1 MNIRDIEAQV
11 LEIPFRLQFK
21 HHRADRSRTQT
32 ILVRTR
38 TLNGRV
44 GFGEGCPREYVTNE
58 TLSGCT
64 AFVQDHAHD
73 LCDNIHSTKDLE
85 SWIDQHQHPID
96 TNPAAWCAI
105 ELSLLDAMS
114 KDLGYSIEETLGTPP
129 LSGTFQYT
137 AVLGNNSRSAFT
149 ELVKRYVA
157 LGFKDFKVKITGEAN
172 NDNDKLSLV
181 LNAAPEARIRL
192 DANNIWETA
201 GEVLAYLSEL
211 SSTPFA
217 LEEPLQPRAYNELN
231 GLLAKT
237 PVPIILDESFLNK
250 GHFDHIDTSNDNVFV
265 NVRVS
270 KMGGLIRS
278 RAVARLLADAHVPII
293 VGAQVGET
301 SLLTRA
307 ALCLANEFKDS
318 VIAQEGAFGTLLL
331 ETDITHESL
340 MFGSKGRLVCPGAA
354 MDIAAHGFEI
364 RYKSDLFSSN
374 V

>member
-1 MNIRDIEAQV
+1 M
-11 LEIPFRLQFK
+11 
-21 HHRADRSRTQT
+21 
-32 ILVRTR
+32 
-38 TLNGRV
+38 
-44 GFGEGCPREYVTNE
+44 
-58 TLSGCT
+58 
-64 AFVQDHAHD
+64 
-73 LCDNIHSTKDLE
+73 
-85 SWIDQHQHPID
+85 
-96 TNPAAWCAI
+96 
-105 ELSLLDAMS
+105 
-114 KDLGYSIEETLGTPP
+114 
-129 LSGTFQYT
+129 
-137 AVLGNNSRSAFT
+137 
-149 ELVKRYVA
+149 
-157 LGFKDFKVKITGEAN
+157 
-172 NDNDKLSLV
+172 
-181 LNAAPEARIRL
+181 
-192 DANNIWETA
+192 
-201 GEVLAYLSEL
+201 AYLSEL

-217 LEEPLQPRAYNELN
+217 LEEPLQPRTFNELN
-231 GLLAKT
+231 GLLGKT

-307 ALCLANEFKDS
+307 ALCLANEFKAS

-340 MFGSKGRLVCPGAA
+340 MFGSKGRLVYPGAA
-354 MDIAAHGFEI
+354 IDIAAHGFEI